1 MLFKKPYGD
10 VELYHGPFG
19 YLTGRGGWGTV
30 FYGTKG
36 IVAVNRGK
44 IAVWEGVGIKPTL
57 EIRKQLEDVSFS
69 GMKLVAASIGKDYG
83 DDAEAKK
90 DNKLD
95 VTLKKLAAV
104 YKLDQAPVQL
114 YKTTSK
120 SQVENFV
127 QCVESRAETV
137 STAETGARGAVLCQL
152 CNMSYVYDTGFDWDP
167 VNLDFAGESRKLGIP
182 LKRDYC
188 RNGWEVKV

>member
-1 MLFKKPYGD
+1 MKMIFKKPHGD

-19 YLTGRGGWGTV
+19 TWGTV

-44 IAVWEGVGIKPTL
+44 IAVWLGAGIKPTA
-57 EIRKQLEDVSFS
+57 EIRKQLADASFS

-83 DDAEAKK
+83 TDAVSKK
-90 DNKLD
+90 DNLLAAA
-95 VTLKKLAAV
+95 LKKLEAEFG
-104 YKLDQAPVQL
+104 LDKAPVQL
-114 YKTTSK
+114 YKTTSR
-120 SQVENFV
+120 SQVRNFV
-127 QCVESRAETV
+127 ECVESRAETV

-167 VNLDFAGESRKLGIP
+167 EEMEFAGESRKLGIS
-182 LKRDYC
+182 LKRDFC
-188 RNGWEVKV
+188 RNGWEVIV